1 MRLWIAGALMLALMT
16 ASAAGIQTAV
26 ETAPASF
33 VFDVASIKPG
43 SAERRTRIFRHP
55 DDAEFGAQNVSLKAL
70 VQFAYGVTEDR
81 VIGFP
86 AGLQDAHFDVEAHP
100 DLATAARFRALK
112 PDESREAKQHM
123 VQDLLAARCHLE
135 VHRETRVLPV
145 YALVVG
151 RGGPKF
157 GPSEDPNSNWA
168 RGGWN
173 HIEIEGGESMA
184 RLAEELSRVSG
195 RPVVDRTGLTGRY
208 DLELEWSDDDDED
221 SAAATLFTA
230 VSEQLGLR
238 LQAEK
243 APVDVVVVDHIE
255 LPSEN

>member
-1 MRLWIAGALMLALMT
+1 MRGRGLLLLVLGWAMAGAQSPPSTL
-16 ASAAGIQTAV
+16 
-26 ETAPASF
+26 PATF

-70 VQFAYGVTEDR
+70 VQFAYGVTEER
-81 VIGFP
+81 MIGFP
-86 AGLQDAHFDVEAHP
+86 AGLLDARFDVQAHP

-123 VQDLLAARCHLE
+123 VQDLLAGRCHLE

-157 GPSEDPNSNWA
+157 GPSDDPNSNSAW
-168 RGGWN
+168 GGWN
-173 HIEIEGGESMA
+173 HIEIEGGNSMA

-208 DLELEWSDDDDED
+208 DLELEWADDDDED
-221 SAAATLFTA
+221 SSAATLFTA

-243 APVDVVVVDHIE
+243 APVDVVVVGRIE
-255 LPSEN
+255 LPSGN